1 MRQALVTYHNS
12 GTQAHDRSSSVFH
25 ASELSLLFGPVPNAI
40 EDDFAN
46 QFTDFYINF
55 VTDLDPGC
63 KHVQLK
69 TSFTPTDIPFLKA
82 EWPQFDPINRHVLQ
96 LMRNNITI
104 IPDGSFPK
112 HSFSLRAPLTP
123 SYFHFSRL

>member
-46 QFTDFYINF
+46 QFTDFYVNF
-55 VTDLDPGC
+55 ITDLEPGC
-63 KHVQLK
+63 KHIQL
-69 TSFTPTDIPFLKA
+69 TIQSTPIDIPLLKA

-96 LMRNNITI
+96 LMRDNITVI
-104 IPDGSFPK
+104 SDGSFSK
-112 HSFSLRAPLTP
+112 HSFSLRTTLRP